1 MKASL
6 ATILDRQILR
16 RMAGARSFERG
27 EAYFA
32 SERVRALAEHEGKV
46 RKVRGL
52 MTRLGREA
60 EFNRYVETV
69 RTAHKAKRNFMKLI
83 EQMK

>member
-1 MKASL
+1 MKALL
-6 ATILDRQILR
+6 ARVLDQRTLC

-32 SERVRALAEHEGKV
+32 SGRVVALAEHERKV
-46 RKVRGL
+46 RKVRDL

-60 EFNRYVETV
+60 EFDRYVETV